1 MFETL
6 LSSTALPNLHPAIV
20 HYPIALLSVAFAL
33 DLACLVARSQVWLD
47 RCATLLYVLGTL
59 SACLAFI
66 SGQQAADL
74 MTEISGVT
82 QAAMYGHEDFAKL
95 TLIVFGAI
103 SSLRLV
109 VTWRAR
115 RDKKTKVGVLRVVAL
130 IGALVGQIVIIATA
144 DRGGELVYSH
154 GLGVYGGEN
163 VEEPADDEL
172 LEP

>member
-33 DLACLVARSQVWLD
+33 DLACFVARSRVWLD
-47 RCATLLYVLGTL
+47 RCSTLLYVLGTL
-59 SACLAFI
+59 SACVAYI
-66 SGQQAADL
+66 SGQQAAEL
-74 MTEISGVT
+74 MTEISGVA

-95 TLIVFGAI
+95 TLIVFGFIA
-103 SSLRLV
+103 SLRLV
-109 VTWRAR
+109 VSWRAR
-115 RDKKTKVGVLRVVAL
+115 RDKRTKAGALRIIAVVA
-130 IGALVGQIVIIATA
+130 ALFGQILIVATA

-154 GLGVYGGEN
+154 GLGVYGGAS
-163 VEEPADDEL
+163 VEARVDEP